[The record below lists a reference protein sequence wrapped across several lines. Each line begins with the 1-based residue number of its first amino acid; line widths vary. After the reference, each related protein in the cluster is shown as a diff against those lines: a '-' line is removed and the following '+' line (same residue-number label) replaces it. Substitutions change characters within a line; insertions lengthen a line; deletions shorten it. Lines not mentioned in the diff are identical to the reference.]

1 MRPVL
6 FSWVSIS
13 PSVCISVTVT
23 SAEAGQCVS
32 LALKRVKR
40 AEVRKG
46 MVLVPKTDTPPRGAD
61 SLLPDAIMVI

>member
-1 MRPVL
+1 VRSL
-6 FSWVSIS
+6 SLCWVSIL
-13 PSVCISVTVT
+13 PSFCISVTVT

-46 MVLVPKTDTPPRGAD
+46 MVLVLKTDTPPRGTD
-61 SLLPDAIMVI
+61 SSLPGAVMVI

>member
-1 MRPVL
+1 VRPL
-6 FSWVSIS
+6 SLGWVSIS
-13 PSVCISVTVT
+13 PSFCISVTVT

-46 MVLVPKTDTPPRGAD
+46 MVLVPKTDTPPRGTD
-61 SLLPDAIMVI
+61 LSLPDAIMVI